1 MQETPQTY
9 TRQELGAIVRDELLN
24 ILREA
29 REAREELGDDAPV
42 TADDL
47 RQILREELRKNF
59 PASGGSSAT

>member
-1 MQETPQTY
+1 MQETPRTY

-47 RQILREELRKNF
+47 RQILREELRKHIH
-59 PASGGSSAT
+59 ASAPVGD